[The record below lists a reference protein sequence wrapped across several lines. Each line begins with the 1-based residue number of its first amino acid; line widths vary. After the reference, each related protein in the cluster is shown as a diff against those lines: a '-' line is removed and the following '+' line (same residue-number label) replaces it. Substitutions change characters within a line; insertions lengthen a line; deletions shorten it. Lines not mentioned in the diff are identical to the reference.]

1 VASPPAYGAVIAR
14 KTIPACVVTR
24 WTAPYGRSEDQL
36 LTRSG
41 ARSLERRSD
50 GIALYALVVAL
61 VALLISIVA
70 YTGRARSPVSSA
82 PRVPAT
88 MKLSMVVATFS
99 GQGAAAHRWYPT
111 MLVVRQG
118 DTVDLA
124 VGNPDKFNHQLAI
137 PDLNLRTGK
146 LTPGSTDRLHFI
158 ADRPGVYVF
167 QCVLPHNPAQGD
179 CTPDHELMRGYL
191 IVTE

>member
-1 VASPPAYGAVIAR
+1 M
-14 KTIPACVVTR
+14 
-24 WTAPYGRSEDQL
+24 
-36 LTRSG
+36 
-41 ARSLERRSD
+41 ERRSD
-50 GIALYALVVAL
+50 GIVYYALVIAL

-70 YTGRARSPVSSA
+70 YAGRGKAQVSSA
-82 PRVPAT
+82 PRLPAT

-99 GQGAAAHRWYPT
+99 GQGVAAHRWYPT

-124 VGNPDKFNHQLAI
+124 VGNPDKFNHEFAI
-137 PDLNLRTGK
+137 PDFNLRSRK
-146 LTPGSTDRLHFI
+146 LTPGSTDRLRFI
-158 ADRPGVYVF
+158 ADSPGVYVF

-179 CTPDHELMRGYL
+179 CTPDHELMRGYV

>member
-1 VASPPAYGAVIAR
+1 M
-14 KTIPACVVTR
+14 
-24 WTAPYGRSEDQL
+24 
-36 LTRSG
+36 
-41 ARSLERRSD
+41 ERRGD
-50 GIALYALVVAL
+50 GIVYYALVIAL

-70 YTGRARSPVSSA
+70 YTGRARSAVTSV

-99 GQGAAAHRWYPT
+99 GQGVAAHRWYPT

-124 VGNPDKFNHQLAI
+124 VGNPDEFSHEFAI
-137 PDLNLRTGK
+137 PDFNLRSRK
-146 LTPGSTDRLHFI
+146 LTPGGTDRLRFT
-158 ADRPGVYVF
+158 ADRAGVYVF
-167 QCVLPHNPAQGD
+167 QCVLPHDPARGD
-179 CTPDHELMRGYL
+179 CTPDHEMMRGYL